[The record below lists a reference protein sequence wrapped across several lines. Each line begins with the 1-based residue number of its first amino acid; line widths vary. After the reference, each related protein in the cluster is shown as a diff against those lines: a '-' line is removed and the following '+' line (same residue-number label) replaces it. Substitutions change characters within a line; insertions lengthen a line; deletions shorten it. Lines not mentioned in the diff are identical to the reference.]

1 MRALI
6 VIVVLNISLITAY
19 NEYSNNV
26 TTADLKELR
35 KLLFVS
41 RDYDRF
47 ARPIPKNDIFRVSID
62 YNLIHITNFDIR
74 SQILTAE
81 GWLFSSWHDGSLAWD
96 TTALRHIPN
105 IRIPSTQL
113 YLPDLMSYNS
123 VDYGSPRI
131 INTNAIVYRN
141 GNVLW
146 VPPMTLKAMCRVNLK
161 RWPYDEHICFIKFG
175 SWTHDGYI
183 MDVFP
188 MNRTNPGL
196 LNDIWK
202 NTEFDISY
210 INVTR
215 DVKFYDCC
223 KEPYPSIS
231 FFFRVQRRP
240 SLYHYIISMPAF

>member
-1 MRALI
+1 MNTLI
-6 VIVVLNISLITAY
+6 MSQLNYENYYLCPEITTDSLDPYLRMIYSECLLITISFISLI
-19 NEYSNNV
+19 
-26 TTADLKELR
+26 L
-35 KLLFVS
+35 
-41 RDYDRF
+41 
-47 ARPIPKNDIFRVSID
+47 
-62 YNLIHITNFDIR
+62 
-74 SQILTAE
+74 
-81 GWLFSSWHDGSLAWD
+81 HDGSLAWD

-161 RWPYDEHICFIKFG
+161 RWPFDEHICFIKFG

-215 DVKFYDCC
+215 DVKFYD
-223 KEPYPSIS
+223 
-231 FFFRVQRRP
+231 
-240 SLYHYIISMPAF
+240 